1 MAVPAPSVPEL
12 QSATVLLDTTGQDV
26 QQPQQPE
33 HMRVFMPGSIG
44 VLERQLAFSHTSE
57 PMYYTDP
64 GRRCSLVLAVIE
76 DAIYLF

>member
-1 MAVPAPSVPEL
+1 MKWERGHSFEKVIDL
-12 QSATVLLDTTGQDV
+12 RKL
-26 QQPQQPE
+26 PQQPE

-44 VLERQLAFSHTSE
+44 VLERQLAFSHTSA

-64 GRRCSLVLAVIE
+64 GRRCSLVLVVIE